1 MKLGFDEPIHR
12 RPMAEEIKKHRMHKT
27 ENYLVSGEDRRELN
41 RATPTVHPRKGRTTL
56 AMGSLFGL
64 MITLNC
70 HGANISP
77 TWLNHLAM
85 VESGGGR
92 WLVGDRQK
100 SKGLYHMKASAWH
113 DVNMARKAAGLRT
126 WPWYTAGVGTLYAND
141 FAHLLTERFR
151 TEIGRYPTGP
161 ELYGLWSHG
170 FEGAR
175 RHAFNPRSMP
185 YRDRALSFPAAI
197 NFQ

>member
-1 MKLGFDEPIHR
+1 
-12 RPMAEEIKKHRMHKT
+12 MAEELRKKHRMNKT
-27 ENYLVSGEDRRELN
+27 EKYPDSYEDRGEVN
-41 RATPTVHPRKGRTTL
+41 RATPMVHPRKGRTTL

-70 HGANISP
+70 HSANISP

-100 SKGLYHMKASAWH
+100 SKGPYHMKASAWH
-113 DVNMARKAAGLRT
+113 DVTMARKAAGLGT
-126 WPWYTAGVGTLYAND
+126 WPWYTPRVCTLYAND
-141 FAHLLTERFR
+141 FAHLLTERFL
-151 TEIGRYPTGP
+151 TERGRYPTGP

-175 RHAFNPRSMP
+175 RHAFNPLLMP
-185 YRDRALSFPAAI
+185 YRERALSFPAAVD
-197 NFQ
+197 FK